1 MLGAGLNGFGKLG
14 YQPCLSC
21 TGQLYAVAFVSGT
34 NSPWAS
40 HWAAFAT
47 AGRFPHRSN
56 QPTTTQTMGAVSV

>member
-34 NSPWAS
+34 NSPCG
-40 HWAAFAT
+40 FT
-47 AGRFPHRSN
+47 LGRIRNGRTISP
-56 QPTTTQTMGAVSV
+56 P